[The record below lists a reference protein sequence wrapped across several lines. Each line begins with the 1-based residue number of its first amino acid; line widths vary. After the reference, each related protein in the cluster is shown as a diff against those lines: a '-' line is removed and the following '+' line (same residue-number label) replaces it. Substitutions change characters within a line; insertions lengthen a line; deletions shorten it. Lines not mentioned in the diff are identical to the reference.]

1 MKKRIITLI
10 ITCIFVISIVA
21 SAVYLTKNAEEMS
34 YKTAKD
40 FFKTF
45 IVPSLDK
52 EMERRKEIKSLG
64 EPVTGRK
71 TVEIWEDMYEIS
83 RQTVEDG
90 KILYLDIST
99 QDIQELVLD
108 NIIDYK
114 IKNDTLYVYS
124 KEGYAVIRQSNVC
137 RVYITIPPE
146 EYEKGYYVDEKGT
159 SHYYSKVED
168 CDFVRY
174 LSSFDEF
181 LKHEQKI
188 LKELAE

>member
-1 MKKRIITLI
+1 MNKRIIILI
-10 ITCIFVISIVA
+10 IASILVIG
-21 SAVYLTKNAEEMS
+21 AVTSVVYAAFNAEAILNKSAAFAFEKIIIPFLEKS
-34 YKTAKD
+34 E
-40 FFKTF
+40 
-45 IVPSLDK
+45 DK
-52 EMERRKEIKSLG
+52 IEDVKSLG
-64 EPVTGRK
+64 EPTVGRK

-83 RQTVEDG
+83 RQTIEDG
-90 KILYLDIST
+90 RILYLHIFTKDIRN
-99 QDIQELVLD
+99 DMVLS
-108 NIIDYK
+108 NVIDYK
-114 IKNDTLYVYS
+114 IKDGTLYVYS

-146 EYEKGYYVDEKGT
+146 EYEKGYYNENGMHC
-159 SHYYSKVED
+159 SYSKVED